1 MLLPELAAEAAR
13 LLADHGLLA
22 AQSDRRVSAA
32 PDPRTVRYYTTLGL
46 LDPPAIRDR
55 QARYGRRH
63 VLQLAAIKALQAA
76 GLSLDAIQERLY
88 GLADGELEALLH
100 AGEPRADKPRVAAL
114 TWREVVLEPG
124 LKLMAEA
131 GWRSPSPG
139 ASRQA
144 LVERLHAAL
153 DALREM
159 PRDAAE
165 GEAR

>member
-1 MLLPELAAEAAR
+1 MLLPELAAEVTR
-13 LLADHGLLA
+13 LLADRGLLA

-55 QARYGRRH
+55 QARYGGRH

-76 GLSLDAIQERLY
+76 GLSLGAIQERLY
-88 GLADGELEALLH
+88 GLSDAELEALLH
-100 AGEPRADKPRVAAL
+100 AAEPRAHTPRIAAL
-114 TWREVVLEPG
+114 TWREVTLEPG

-131 GWRSPSPG
+131 SWTPA

-153 DALREM
+153 DALETK
-159 PRDAAE
+159 PRDAAK
-165 GEAR
+165 GDDR